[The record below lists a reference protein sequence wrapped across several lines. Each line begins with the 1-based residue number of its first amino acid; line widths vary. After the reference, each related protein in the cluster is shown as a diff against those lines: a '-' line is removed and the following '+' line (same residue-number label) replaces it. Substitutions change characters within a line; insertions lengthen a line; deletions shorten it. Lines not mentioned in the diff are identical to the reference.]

1 MATNQ
6 CVPFFKPGQDVSG
19 YYPAPAGG
27 KRFVSTA
34 TGGRG
39 SQPYTQIAP
48 AAGPVFGVSSQDA
61 VAGDTHL
68 VFVGGIVPV
77 IAGANLSP
85 NTQVEVG
92 ADGTAVPL
100 TTGVAVGYVVA
111 GATTGNAAAIKLYG

>member
-6 CVPFFKPGQDVSG
+6 CYPFFKPGQDVSG
-19 YYPAPAGG
+19 YYSAPAGG
-27 KRFVSTA
+27 KRFVSTE

-39 SQPYTQIAP
+39 SQPHTKIAT

-61 VAGDTHL
+61 VAGDTHV

-77 IAGANLSP
+77 IAGDNLTP
-85 NTQVEVG
+85 DTQVEVG
-92 ADGTAVPL
+92 ADGTAVPH

-111 GATTGNAAAIKLYG
+111 GATTGNAAAVKLYG